1 MHKGYFEQRP
11 HRRNEKM
18 SDKIPPMKD
27 CMVVRP
33 RDVETLRDINRKRHE
48 DTLACL
54 ICSGGY
60 ASRLNR
66 VGIQN

>member
-1 MHKGYFEQRP
+1 MTENSPLFG
-11 HRRNEKM
+11 
-18 SDKIPPMKD
+18 
-27 CMVVRP
+27 
-33 RDVETLRDINRKRHE
+33 KRHE

>member
-1 MHKGYFEQRP
+1 
-11 HRRNEKM
+11 M

>member
-1 MHKGYFEQRP
+1 MDPKLLEDLNALVEPNARGDPMSPLRWTCKSL
-11 HRRNEKM
+11 RRLAAELK
-18 SDKIPPMKD
+18 S
-27 CMVVRP
+27 
-33 RDVETLRDINRKRHE
+33 KRHE